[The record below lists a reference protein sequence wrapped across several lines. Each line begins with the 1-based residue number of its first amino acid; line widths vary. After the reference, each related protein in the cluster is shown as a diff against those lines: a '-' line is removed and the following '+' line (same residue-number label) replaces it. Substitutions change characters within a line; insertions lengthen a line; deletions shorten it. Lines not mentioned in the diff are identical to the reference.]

1 VISVHGLR
9 KAFRGQPVLR
19 GVDLEVPTGSIT
31 VIIGRSGGGKSVFL
45 KHLLGLLRPDAGSVV
60 VDGVVLTELHGSEA
74 DQVRQR
80 YGVVFQGGALFD
92 SLTCA
97 GNVAFPLR
105 EKTRLGRAE
114 IASRVESALGQVGLA
129 GVGGKY
135 PAEISGGMRKRVAI
149 ARALV
154 TEPEIVF
161 FDEPTTGL
169 DPILVNTIHR
179 LVRDL
184 HRRHHFTAVMVS
196 HEIPEIFEIADTVA
210 MLHEGRIIEVGPA
223 AAIQASDNPIV
234 QQFIRGE
241 PEPVVAPPNQG
252 GRRWTAGR

>member
-1 VISVHGLR
+1 VIVAKGLR
-9 KAFRGQPVLR
+9 KSFRGQPVLR
-19 GVDLEVPTGSIT
+19 GLDLEVPTGSIT
-31 VIIGRSGGGKSVFL
+31 VIIGRSGGGKSVLL
-45 KHLLGLLRPDAGSVV
+45 KHLLGLMKPDRGTVMVGGTEMTGLRRRA
-60 VDGVVLTELHGSEA
+60 VDEI
-74 DQVRQR
+74 RQR

-97 GNVAFPLR
+97 QNVAFPLR
-105 EKTRLGRAE
+105 EKTRLSRAE
-114 IASRVESALGQVGLA
+114 IASRVEAGLAQVGLA
-129 GVGGKY
+129 GVGPKY

-179 LVRDL
+179 LIRDL
-184 HRRHHFTAVMVS
+184 HRQLHFTAVMVS

-210 MLHEGRIIEVGPA
+210 MLHEGQIVEVGPA
-223 AAIQASDNPIV
+223 AAIQNSANPIV
-234 QQFIRGE
+234 RQFIHGE
-241 PEPVVAPPNQG
+241 PEPL
-252 GRRWTAGR
+252 RAGPA